1 MMNWKFTIRR
11 ATALA
16 LTIAFCLEM
25 MHFSLAEEETALEPP
40 PLDMTAEYRVHSLHI
55 SYCVS

>member
-1 MMNWKFTIRR
+1 MNWKFTIRR
-11 ATALA
+11 AAALA

-25 MHFSLAEEETALEPP
+25 MHFSLAEEETAMELPP
-40 PLDMTAEYRVHSLHI
+40 RDMTADYVHSLHI

>member
-1 MMNWKFTIRR
+1 MNWKFTIRR

-40 PLDMTAEYRVHSLHI
+40 PRDMTAEYVHSLHI